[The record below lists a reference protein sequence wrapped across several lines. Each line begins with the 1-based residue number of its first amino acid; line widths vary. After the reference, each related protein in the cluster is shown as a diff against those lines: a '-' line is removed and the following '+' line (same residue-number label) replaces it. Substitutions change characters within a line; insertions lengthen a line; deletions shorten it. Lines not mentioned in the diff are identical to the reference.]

1 MGGVVGTSEFSRRSI
16 LALGAAAASAAIPP
30 LAGSGEALGKSTQAP
45 LRKLNVS
52 PDLIARE
59 IAGLRPFRP
68 SGFVVRAEPF
78 GDKVLIHNYGHG
90 GCGVTL
96 SWGTAEMA
104 AKLATATP
112 HRQAAVIGCG
122 VIGLTTARLLQDR
135 GFTVTIH
142 AADLPPNTTSNV
154 AAGAFGVTSIVD
166 DAHHGGDIVALIQ
179 EAVRFAFPYFQT
191 LLGAR
196 YGVRWMDFFMLGAQP
211 MALPWEF
218 SITPELF
225 PLEMFG
231 PGEHPFRRPMP
242 AAFAR

>member
-1 MGGVVGTSEFSRRSI
+1 M
-16 LALGAAAASAAIPP
+16 IPT
-30 LAGSGEALGKSTQAP
+30 LVSGKALGKNTQAALP
-45 LRKLNVS
+45 KLNVA

-104 AKLATATP
+104 AKLALSTP

-122 VIGLTTARLLQDR
+122 VIGLTTARLLQNR

-142 AADLPPNTTSNV
+142 AADLPPNTTSKLRPEPSASPRSSTTRTTV
-154 AAGAFGVTSIVD
+154 AIS
-166 DAHHGGDIVALIQ
+166 
-179 EAVRFAFPYFQT
+179 
-191 LLGAR
+191 
-196 YGVRWMDFFMLGAQP
+196 
-211 MALPWEF
+211 
-218 SITPELF
+218 
-225 PLEMFG
+225 
-231 PGEHPFRRPMP
+231 
-242 AAFAR
+242 